1 LDLLLSNRSLKGSVR
16 LPDAIGLSSD
26 DAFEIV
32 PALPTE
38 LEVKDRIVVD
48 LEFLDVPRE
57 LIQDGGDVDE
67 QQAAL
72 LPSELLPLD
81 VTIDRLTYSNQELGS
96 WSFLLTAS
104 NTAALVHGIDASV
117 DAVKILSDED
127 DGLLWAVDANGTA
140 NTGVNLEVASDEF
153 TPFLKRLAGDEQQ
166 MPMTSKTIAANVSL
180 DWPGYPQEVSMDEL
194 SGSVNFNL
202 SEGRF
207 YQASEGATGLMKL
220 MGLINFDTIVRRVQ
234 LDFADVYKEGLS
246 FDEIDGRVA
255 IDRNVLSFYDEPI
268 VFEGP
273 SSEFKLA
280 GEIDLNSNTI
290 DADLVATLPVADNL
304 PWIGVIAGGLPGV
317 AGTYVLSKVFDSQLK
332 KLSSALYSINGSLDD
347 PEVKFEQLF
356 QDKNRAESKDDE
368 FKVD

>member
-1 LDLLLSNRSLKGSVR
+1 
-16 LPDAIGLSSD
+16 
-26 DAFEIV
+26 
-32 PALPTE
+32 
-38 LEVKDRIVVD
+38 
-48 LEFLDVPRE
+48 
-57 LIQDGGDVDE
+57 
-67 QQAAL
+67 
-72 LPSELLPLD
+72 
-81 VTIDRLTYSNQELGS
+81 
-96 WSFLLTAS
+96 
-104 NTAALVHGIDASV
+104 
-117 DAVKILSDED
+117 
-127 DGLLWAVDANGTA
+127 
-140 NTGVNLEVASDEF
+140 
-153 TPFLKRLAGDEQQ
+153 
-166 MPMTSKTIAANVSL
+166 
-180 DWPGYPQEVSMDEL
+180 
-194 SGSVNFNL
+194 
-202 SEGRF
+202 
-207 YQASEGATGLMKL
+207 

-368 FKVD
+368 FKVDESLEMPP